1 MFVLCYVRA
10 VSITHILVQRGVGV
24 AVTQGS
30 VFSWSHIDDA
40 SDLDRLRMIM
50 QSMPDEELMQSIEGA
65 RGKGRDD
72 YPVRPVWNSILAG
85 IVFGHASI
93 ESLRRELLRNG
104 ELRHLCG
111 FDPLKGITAVPPAWA
126 YTRFLKQLLRRRAS
140 VGAMFDKLVEDLR
153 DLLPVFGRSLAID
166 SKAIDS
172 YGNPTGKEAPDCRRD
187 TDADWGTKT
196 YKGKRKDGSLWEKTK
211 RWFGYKLHL
220 LVDSTHELPVAFEV
234 TRASASDT
242 NRLLPLIQRT
252 KERHPGLIR
261 DCEEL
266 SGDKGYDSTD
276 NNSDLF
282 DEHQIK
288 PIIDIRNMWKDADCA
303 EDGTR
308 LLYPDRADNIVYD
321 YKGTV
326 SCVCPATGEKRQMVY
341 YGFERDRGTIKY
353 RCPAAY
359 AGFDCVG
366 RSRCHKGDG
375 DYGRAL
381 RIPLETDRRIFT
393 PLARSG
399 KSWRDKYKKRTAV
412 ERVNSRLDVSFGFE
426 LHTIRG
432 FAKMELRVGLALVV
446 MLAMAVGSIRDRQAY
461 RMRSLVWSVKEK
473 RLKTAA

>member
-1 MFVLCYVRA
+1 
-10 VSITHILVQRGVGV
+10 
-24 AVTQGS
+24 
-30 VFSWSHIDDA
+30 
-40 SDLDRLRMIM
+40 
-50 QSMPDEELMQSIEGA
+50 
-65 RGKGRDD
+65 
-72 YPVRPVWNSILAG
+72 
-85 IVFGHASI
+85 
-93 ESLRRELLRNG
+93 
-104 ELRHLCG
+104 
-111 FDPLKGITAVPPAWA
+111 
-126 YTRFLKQLLRRRAS
+126 
-140 VGAMFDKLVEDLR
+140 
-153 DLLPVFGRSLAID
+153 
-166 SKAIDS
+166 
-172 YGNPTGKEAPDCRRD
+172 
-187 TDADWGTKT
+187 
-196 YKGKRKDGSLWEKTK
+196 
-211 RWFGYKLHL
+211 
-220 LVDSTHELPVAFEV
+220 VAFEV

-399 KSWRDKYKKRTAV
+399 KNWQDKYKKRTAV

-446 MLAMAVGSIRDRQAY
+446 MLAMAVGSIRDRQAH